1 MGLFGGF
8 MEDILGCLDEEEL
21 LKKFQNLY
29 NNGDYGNC
37 VTYIEKKLSAFS
49 SKFYDI
55 MIIYL
60 NSLINIGEKEKALK
74 LVKEEL
80 SMPYIPMNFEDKFL
94 EIYKEIAYIEKE
106 GKEFNLSREKIEEIL
121 CLEED
126 KNMIILAIVDLC
138 KLNIRD
144 FFNCISEFFKRDVK
158 NVFKVML
165 VDAMRGQG
173 VTNEF
178 VLTNKGQDYKIIPMY
193 CENVLESKD
202 YIYIRKIIEDRLGSK
217 EINICS
223 SVLEN
228 LMLYLSDI
236 YPKNVE
242 ESDYEAIACTLQ
254 YYVSKMYD
262 ESLNINYFTS
272 LYGVEEEKCA
282 LYLKDLESACSI

>member
-1 MGLFGGF
+1 
-8 MEDILGCLDEEEL
+8 MEEILDCLDEEEL

-29 NNGDYGNC
+29 NNNQYDNC
-37 VTYIEKKLSAFS
+37 VTYIEKKLSVFS
-49 SKFYDI
+49 SRFYDI

-94 EIYKEIAYIEKE
+94 EIYKEVAYIEKE
-106 GKEFNLSREKIEEIL
+106 GKEYNLSRDKIEEIL
-121 CLEED
+121 CVEED
-126 KNMIILAIVDLC
+126 KNLIILAIVELC

-144 FFNCISEFFKRDVK
+144 FFNCIREFFKRDVK
-158 NVFKVML
+158 NVYKVML

-178 VLTNKGQDYKIIPMY
+178 VLTNKGKEYKVIPTF
-193 CENVLESKD
+193 CENVLESKP
-202 YIYIRKIIEDRLGSK
+202 YIYIRKLIEDKIGSK

-223 SVLEN
+223 NALEN

-236 YPKNVE
+236 YPNVVDE
-242 ESDYEAIACTLQ
+242 EEYSVIACALH

-262 ESLNINYFTS
+262 ESLNISYFAP
-272 LYGVEEEKCA
+272 LYGADEEKCS
-282 LYLKDLESACSI
+282 LYLKELESACSI

>member
-1 MGLFGGF
+1 
-8 MEDILGCLDEEEL
+8 MEDILDCLDEEEL

-29 NNGDYGNC
+29 NDGNYGNC

-49 SKFYDI
+49 NKFYDI

-94 EIYKEIAYIEKE
+94 EIYKEVAYIEKE

-121 CLEED
+121 KLEED
-126 KNMIILAIVDLC
+126 KNLIILAIVDLC

-144 FFNCISEFFKRDVK
+144 FFDCISTFFKRNVK

-173 VTNEF
+173 VNSEF
-178 VLTNKGQDYKIIPMY
+178 ILVNKGKEYKVIPSL

-202 YIYIRKIIEDRLGSK
+202 YIYIRKIVEDRIGNK

-223 SVLEN
+223 NVLEN

-236 YPKNVE
+236 YPNNVDE
-242 ESDYEAIACTLQ
+242 EEYETIACALQ

-262 ESLNINYFTS
+262 DSLDIEYFS
-272 LYGVEEEKCA
+272 SMYKVNGDKCA
-282 LYLKDLESACSI
+282 SYLEDLERACSI